1 MKYLKQY
8 KPTITR
14 KDRSLNNGHK
24 SILLWFTGL
33 SGSGKSTL
41 AYATEQQ
48 LHLRRCQVYVLD
60 GDNVRHG
67 LCADLGF
74 SNADRKENI
83 RRVGEVSKIMVDAGF
98 ITLASFISP
107 YYKDRQS
114 VRRLMSQEDFIEI
127 YCNTTLAECERRDVK
142 GFYKKARLGKIEN
155 YTGVSSPYEVPI
167 NAELEIDTEK
177 LSVEESVDR
186 IIQLLVQRKIIK

>member
-1 MKYLKQY
+1 M
-8 KPTITR
+8 
-14 KDRSLNNGHK
+14 G
-24 SILLWFTGL
+24 
-33 SGSGKSTL
+33 
-41 AYATEQQ
+41 
-48 LHLRRCQVYVLD
+48 
-60 GDNVRHG
+60 
-67 LCADLGF
+67 
-74 SNADRKENI
+74 
-83 RRVGEVSKIMVDAGF
+83 DAGF